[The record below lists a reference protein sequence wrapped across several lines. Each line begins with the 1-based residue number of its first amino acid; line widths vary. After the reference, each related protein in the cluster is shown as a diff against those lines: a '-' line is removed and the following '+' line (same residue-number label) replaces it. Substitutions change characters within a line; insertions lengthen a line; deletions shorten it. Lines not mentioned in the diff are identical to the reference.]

1 MGGFLEAW
9 TNHVGDP
16 IMSKWIVVV
25 LCVSMGLNAWLLSA
39 ARRGAMQ
46 PLTMI
51 AARAAGTV
59 EEVKV
64 KVKQE
69 GQLAAPPTISVSQ
82 NYDKAA
88 SSFSLDESESDDEE
102 KRLVAIKKAGRRTR
116 SMSEC
121 MQILTDGRPADL
133 LDEEVIA
140 LTMQKKIPLY
150 ALEKTLKDYERAVK
164 VRRAVVCTSQ
174 NGKLSTDLISSRIY
188 HYNFGI
194 IWSPL

>member
-1 MGGFLEAW
+1 MEAW

-16 IMSKWIVVV
+16 IISKWIVVV

-46 PLTMI
+46 PLTMS
-51 AARAAGTV
+51 AAKAAGTV
-59 EEVKV
+59 EEAKM

-69 GQLAAPPTISVSQ
+69 GQPSAPAPPTISVSQ
-82 NYDKAA
+82 NYDKVKSA

-164 VRRAVVCTSQ
+164 VRRAVVCTS
-174 NGKLSTDLISSRIY
+174 
-188 HYNFGI
+188 
-194 IWSPL
+194 